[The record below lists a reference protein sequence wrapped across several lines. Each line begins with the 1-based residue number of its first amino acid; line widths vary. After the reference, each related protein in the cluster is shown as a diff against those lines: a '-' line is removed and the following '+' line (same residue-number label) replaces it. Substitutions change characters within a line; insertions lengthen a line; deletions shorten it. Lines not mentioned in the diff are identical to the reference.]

1 MLTVILK
8 WAQTLFLF
16 NIFKVTPE
24 IKKFFFIVF
33 RSENWSVTKK
43 YFPLYSTDQKPFCP
57 FLENKKINVQIF
69 N

>member
-1 MLTVILK
+1 MLTVTLK

-24 IKKFFFIVF
+24 IKKIFFIMF
-33 RSENWSVTKK
+33 RNVTKK

>member
-24 IKKFFFIVF
+24 IKKIFFIMF
-33 RSENWSVTKK
+33 RSVTKK